1 MSLFGAMTTAVS
13 GLNAQS
19 RSLGHISDNLANQ
32 TTIGYKR
39 LDTQFQSMVASST
52 AKFHNPG
59 GVQTTPFRNVM
70 LQGSLQQSS
79 IDTHLAINGDGF
91 FAVSNFTIREDGTR
105 TFSEPVYTRAGDFT
119 INRDGFMV
127 NSAGYFLNGWR
138 VTDPERRSV
147 DTNLQPIQINDLRNR
162 PEQTT
167 FVEYNVNLPSGATAG
182 QDVDPTTG
190 DIEFSAS
197 QVRIFDPL
205 GNERDL
211 NLRWVKMDPTIPGN
225 ENVWRVD
232 LSASG
237 LTNDDNEVSSTPQQA
252 AAPGVPQIDTL
263 NLSGTIEGGDTYS
276 VTIDGTTLSYTTT
289 GAEADINAVRDT
301 LIAQINGA
309 GLGVTAAA
317 TGQGEITLTGA
328 VNTPFTLASSAAD
341 RGAPLNGAQT
351 TSMFV
356 KFHAGNSPTGQ
367 AGTIEWMNTTNAP
380 PATMPPLGDPATIAL
395 SVDDPDTDWDF
406 ELRFGEFGQAGS
418 LSQYAGD
425 GIELARIDQDGVAL
439 GSLESVTVD
448 ESGFVNLNYD
458 NGRTSPVY
466 KIPVGVFSAPQSL
479 QARSGTAFAETPD
492 SGPVS
497 MVSAG
502 QINAGDIV
510 AANVE
515 ASNVDIGE
523 EFTKMIVTQ
532 RAYSANA
539 RVVTTSDNLM
549 EEAVNLVR

>member
-13 GLNAQS
+13 GLTAQS

-32 TTIGYKR
+32 TTVGYKR

-52 AKFHNPG
+52 AKMHNPG
-59 GVQTTPFRNVM
+59 GVQTTPERNVM

-79 IDTHLAINGDGF
+79 VDTHLAINGDGF
-91 FAVSNFTIREDGTR
+91 FAVSNSTVQEDGTQ
-105 TFSEPVYTRAGDFT
+105 TFGEPVYTRAGDFT
-119 INRDGFMV
+119 LNRDGYMV
-127 NSAGYFLNGWR
+127 NSSGHYLNGWQ

-147 DTNLQPIQINDLRNR
+147 DTNLEPIQINDLRNR

-167 FVEYNVNLPSGATAG
+167 FIEYDANLPSGATLA
-182 QDVDPTTG
+182 QDVDDTTG
-190 DIEFSAS
+190 DIEFSSS
-197 QVRIFDPL
+197 QVGIYDPL

-211 NLRWVKMDPTIPGN
+211 NLGWVKMDPTVPGN

-232 LSASG
+232 ISASG
-237 LTNDDNEVSSTPQQA
+237 LTNADNEITEASQQVA
-252 AAPGVPQIDTL
+252 GPGVAQVDTL
-263 NLSGTIEGGDTYS
+263 KLSGTIESGDTYS
-276 VTIDGTTLSYTTT
+276 VTIDGTTLDYTTT
-289 GAEADINAVRDT
+289 GAEADIDVVRDD
-301 LIAQINGA
+301 LIAQINAA

-317 TGQGEITLTGA
+317 NGAGEIELTGA
-328 VNTPFTLASSAAD
+328 VNTPFTLSAQGDD
-341 RGAPLNGAQT
+341 RGAPLNGEPT

-356 KFHAGNSPTGQ
+356 KFQAGSSPSGE
-367 AGTIEWMNTTNAP
+367 AGTIEWMNTTNTP
-380 PATMPPLGDPATIAL
+380 PATVPPRGDPATIQL
-395 SVDDPDTDWDF
+395 TIDDPDTNWDV
-406 ELRFGEFGQAGS
+406 ELRFGEFGEPGG

-425 GIELARIDQDGVAL
+425 GIELARVDQDGVPP
-439 GSLESVTVD
+439 GSLDSVTVD

-458 NGRTSPVY
+458 NGRTTPVY
-466 KIPVGVFSAPQSL
+466 KIPVGVFSAPQAL
-479 QARSGTAFAETPD
+479 QARSGTTFAETPD

-510 AANVE
+510 AANLE
-515 ASNVDIGE
+515 ASNVDTGE

-539 RVVTTSDNLM
+539 RVVTTADTLM